1 MVPLQRFPV
10 CDTTSETEGRGL
22 TDKTLKS
29 AQKPKENGQGN
40 LAGIRI
46 EVRLA
51 QKTFKSRWETWEDS
65 ELYANGNEFGK
76 ISK

>member
-1 MVPLQRFPV
+1 MVPLQRFPIIMRHSV
-10 CDTTSETEGRGL
+10 GNRRTRL

-29 AQKPKENGQGN
+29 AQKPGKIDRE
-40 LAGIRI
+40 GIRI

>member
-1 MVPLQRFPV
+1 MVSLQRFSI
-10 CDTTSETEGRGL
+10 CDTASETEGRDL

-29 AQKPKENGQGN
+29 AQKNRRGN
-40 LAGIRI
+40 LVGIRI